1 MQINSQCLHSIPAS
15 LQVPFRIK
23 AEKSN
28 KQAVFPQTLHL
39 YSLRFEGNWD
49 KGNSTLTCFF
59 LDGSMPLNLKAP
71 SALQFC
77 EVQSFWHWMRQYS
90 SWWSSVFDMLQNRP
104 YISEFFQKVFI
115 CKQKS
120 NLIGSPKQ
128 SGDANKNLFHSLSFW
143 DSWVEKQKIVLS
155 LEISFHVKWAHW
167 GWKLMSLCINLVSL
181 IFWNTMFYSIY
192 SFTIRILSP
201 PRRWVCELIFSSSSS
216 PGTYAQFSKGTSRA
230 WLLAIISTFL
240 ESLGLH

>member
-1 MQINSQCLHSIPAS
+1 MQLDSQCLHNIPAS
-15 LQVPFRIK
+15 LQDLLRIK

-77 EVQSFWHWMRQYS
+77 EVQSFWHWVRQYS
-90 SWWSSVFDMLQNRP
+90 SRWSSVFDMLQRP
-104 YISEFFQKVFI
+104 YISEFFQKVFFI
-115 CKQKS
+115 CKEKS
-120 NLIGSPKQ
+120 NLIGSPKH

-143 DSWVEKQKIVLS
+143 ESWVEKQKIVPS
-155 LEISFHVKWAHW
+155 LEVSFRVKWAHW
-167 GWKLMSLCINLVSL
+167 GWKLMTLCFHPVSL
-181 IFWNTMFYSIY
+181 IFWDTTFYSIY

-216 PGTYAQFSKGTSRA
+216 PGTYAQFSKGASKA
-230 WLLAIISTFL
+230 WLHAIILS
-240 ESLGLH
+240 